1 MSAKESVP
9 LPEDEPLRAAEVGE
23 VLRYWLAALRFEEA
37 LTSRPRA
44 HKFDPRRMPMVDL
57 RDPRGGQPYF
67 KLRADDE
74 GQAFLLRQAGEVL
87 LGLDGERTGFFLRW
101 LRLAYIRQGS
111 PFAGWDGDPG
121 AAVVGW
127 PVVFFPRS
135 EELAGLLR
143 MRASVAFFGADGK
156 RFEPPD
162 AGARRAGRVG
172 VVPVQVRVARVDD
185 EEEGLL
191 PFSLDEQ
198 LMVRTLGVSEEE
210 LGDLGGVL
218 KGVERVSAG
227 AMVATVCSLLESRDG
242 WAAAVEVPGEDEGGL
257 FDRLVAA
264 VRGRLGQGRPGDGR
278 GAQVYGVG
286 LVHDGDQVF
295 ATRHL
300 QRELSQ
306 LIERRVGVPPW
317 GQQSPLWGYLSG
329 KAAASGWAPLRGLRA
344 AQALTVDQRAVAERF
359 LASSLTAAQGPPG
372 TGKTEL
378 LLNVAAAAVVE
389 RVSALADGGPMPR
402 ELLLVASTNNRAVDQ
417 VMDPLAAGDGP
428 PIGLRVG
435 NMQVLASATVDGLVR
450 TLDWL
455 ERRVDRGREA
465 QAGLE
470 AALVDFRARRA
481 VVDAADAPRVA
492 AVEVG
497 RRRVRVE
504 ERIAA
509 REGAL
514 AGLGADGVGVEP
526 EAGVAEEVERRLRAL
541 DGVLD
546 RLRKLIDRGG
556 ADLLA
561 RVMTVWQV
569 ESGRVVKRL
578 GAALG
583 RLDPPVDGVLPLPP
597 VVGAGVDEAGHVAAW
612 DAGIEGAAG
621 VVAGVRRRLS
631 ALRLGAEH
639 RAALARLR
647 DERALLGAGEGAEA
661 GQGADA
667 GAQHG
672 LFKAAVRVR
681 EAWMEVH
688 REPLRV
694 ALRAVIEA
702 VSERRTL
709 RRLIED
715 DPNVAD
721 WLLRVF
727 PVWGSTLLSL
737 GNVLPALP
745 RSGLRLVIDEA
756 GQCHPAYAVSGLMR
770 AEHALLIGDVHQLEP
785 VIQLGAEDEA
795 RIRGAAG
802 VRMEKAR
809 LAPYRVVA
817 EGGSS
822 AQALADRAVDV
833 RPTLRE
839 HFRCQGAII
848 ALSDA
853 LCGYGLVVR
862 TPPPVGPAPLPGPVL
877 FSAVA
882 GSQVRVRGSWH
893 NREELDRVMGILA
906 ELQRVGVGWG
916 EVAVITPY
924 VGQLE
929 ALRDAMRRV
938 RIPLEEGGEGEADL
952 FGGRALALG
961 TVHRFQGGERRV
973 VVFST
978 VVTRSRSLQF
988 LNGRVNLVN
997 VAVSRAREH
1006 LVVVGDPGVLR
1017 QGPYSRLLVERAMP
1031 LRGAW

>member
-1 MSAKESVP
+1 MSDIEPVP

-44 HKFDPRRMPMVDL
+44 HKLDPRRPPVVDL

-67 KLRADDE
+67 KLRGDEE
-74 GQAFLLRQAGEVL
+74 GQALLLRRASSLVL
-87 LGLDGERTGFFLRW
+87 DLDAERTAFFLRW
-101 LRLAYIRQGS
+101 LRLAYIRMGS
-111 PFAGWDGDPG
+111 AFPGWDGDPG

-127 PVVFFPRS
+127 PVVFFPKT

-143 MRASVAFFGADGK
+143 MRATVAFYGADGR

-162 AGARRAGRVG
+162 PGARRAGRVPAA
-172 VVPVQVRVARVDD
+172 PVQVRVARVDD

-198 LMVRTLGVSEEE
+198 LLVRTLGVSEEE
-210 LGDLGGVL
+210 LADLHAAL
-218 KGVERVSAG
+218 KGCAALSPAM
-227 AMVATVCSLLESRDG
+227 MVATVCALLEAREG
-242 WAAAVEVPGEDEGGL
+242 WAAAVEAPADEAGL
-257 FDRLVAA
+257 FERLVAA
-264 VRGRLGQGRPGDGR
+264 VRGRLEAGR
-278 GAQVYGVG
+278 GLPQVYGVG

-300 QRELSQ
+300 QRELTQ
-306 LIERRVGVPPW
+306 LVERRVGVPPW

-329 KAAASGWAPLRGLRA
+329 KAPVAGWAPLRGLRA
-344 AQALTVDQRAVAERF
+344 PRPLTADQRAVAERF
-359 LASSLTAAQGPPG
+359 LASPLTAAQGPPG

-378 LLNVAAAAVVE
+378 LLNLAAGALVE
-389 RVSALADGGPMPR
+389 RVSALADGQPMPR

-417 VMDPLAAGDGP
+417 VLDPLAEGDEP
-428 PIGLRVG
+428 PIALRVG
-435 NMQVLASATVDGLVR
+435 NMQVLAAGTVDLLMRALG
-450 TLDWL
+450 WI
-455 ERRVDRGREA
+455 ERRPERPHGEVQGA
-465 QAGLE
+465 LE
-470 AALVDFRARRA
+470 AALAEFRRLRA

-492 AVEVG
+492 GRELV
-497 RRRVRVE
+497 RRRARVVD
-504 ERIAA
+504 RIAA
-509 REGAL
+509 REAAL
-514 AGLGADGVGVEP
+514 SRWAAEADGP
-526 EAGVAEEVERRLRAL
+526 PAPAGVAEELDRRLRAM
-541 DGVLD
+541 DGLLD
-546 RLRKLIDRGG
+546 RVRKLIDRGG
-556 ADLLA
+556 PELLT
-561 RVMTVWQV
+561 RVMTVWQ
-569 ESGRVVKRL
+569 SQAARVAKRV

-583 RLDPPVDGVLPLPP
+583 KLDPPEALSEALPP
-597 VVGAGVDEAGHVAAW
+597 EVAAGADEAAHVEAW
-612 DAGIEGAAG
+612 DAAIEATADGLAAIRKKLD
-621 VVAGVRRRLS
+621 ARRD
-631 ALRLGAEH
+631 GAEH
-639 RAALARLR
+639 R
-647 DERALLGAGEGAEA
+647 EALLRLGDELALIEVPAAGE
-661 GQGADA
+661 GADA
-667 GAQHG
+667 GAQHA
-672 LFKAAVRVR
+672 LYMAARRVR
-681 EAWMEVH
+681 GAWIEVN
-688 REPLRV
+688 REPLRA
-694 ALRAVIEA
+694 ALATVIEA

-715 DPNVAD
+715 EPNTAD

-770 AEHALLIGDVHQLEP
+770 AEQALLIGDVHQLEP

-795 RIRGAAG
+795 RIRAAAG
-802 VRMEKAR
+802 VRVDKGR
-809 LAPYRVVA
+809 LLPYRVMTHLPN
-817 EGGSS
+817 S
-822 AQALADRAVDV
+822 AQALADRAVDD

-839 HFRCQGAII
+839 HFRCQAPII

-862 TPPPVGPAPLPGPVL
+862 TPAPVGRAPLPGPVL
-877 FSAVA
+877 LSAVA
-882 GSQVRVRGSWH
+882 GTQVRVRGSWS
-893 NREELDRVMGILA
+893 NREELERVMQILA
-906 ELQRVGVGWG
+906 ELQRVGVDWG

-929 ALRDAMRRV
+929 ALRDAMRRA
-938 RIPLEEGGEGEADL
+938 RIPLEQGIEGPEPDL
-952 FGGRALALG
+952 FGGQGLALG

-1006 LVVVGDPGVLR
+1006 LVVVGDPGTLR
-1017 QGPYSRLLVERAMP
+1017 GGPYSRLLVERAQP
-1031 LRGAW
+1031 LAPAW